1 MNKFLIIML
10 AAFTSQG
17 AWADD
22 SSFSLAT
29 GFDYST
35 GKYGTANTTNILSI
49 PVIGRYETGP
59 LILKLTVPYLRISG
73 TGGVIPGFGYIK
85 STTTKT
91 TTQSGLGDMVAAV
104 TYNIDEGSAS
114 TPGIDLT
121 GKIKLAT
128 AGTSLGTGQNDYAAE
143 VDVYQSFDK
152 FTPMVSLGYK
162 ILGSPAGIAMNK
174 VAYASLGGA
183 YQFTDQTSGGADM
196 DLSQSPSTTSAGQRE
211 LTVYVN
217 HKIDKSLKVQTYV
230 LKGFSNG
237 SPDHGIG
244 ALVSSKF

>member
-1 MNKFLIIML
+1 ML
-10 AAFTSQG
+10 AAFTFQS
-17 AWADD
+17 AWAGD

-29 GFDYST
+29 GLDYSS
-35 GKYGTANTTNILSI
+35 GKYGTANTTDILSI
-49 PVIGRYETGP
+49 PVVAKYEGGSWVF
-59 LILKLTVPYLRISG
+59 KLTVPYLRISG
-73 TGGVIPGFGYIK
+73 TSGVIPGFGRIK
-85 STTTKT
+85 PSATKT
-91 TTQSGLGDMVAAV
+91 ATQSGLGDMVAAAA
-104 TYNIDEGSAS
+104 YNIYGDGAS

-162 ILGSPAGIAMNK
+162 ILGSPTGIAMNK
-174 VAYASLGGA
+174 VAYASFGGA

-196 DLSQSPSTTSAGQRE
+196 DLSQRPSTTSAGQRE

-237 SPDHGIG
+237 SPDRGFG
-244 ALVSSKF
+244 ALISSIF